1 MVHARTSLY
10 IHWTYTIQYTGYTLH
25 YTQYYTHTTH
35 YHLYTIYTL
44 YYTLLCTV
52 SFVNVYK
59 TLASWLR
66 ELRIVSLR
74 QLSRY
79 KLYRSIDR
87 HLLQAGYIYIYPPTN
102 RSACWTKIFN
112 VDQYFRENRSGGT
125 KIFIENFG
133 PRTVFAGTK
142 ITDQGRNV
150 RIGVRIQL
158 QTATLVAYGV
168 MVFNK

>member
-35 YHLYTIYTL
+35 YNYYLYTIYTL

-59 TLASWLR
+59 MLASWLR

-79 KLYRSIDR
+79 KLPLDRSPLATGR
-87 HLLQAGYIYIYPPTN
+87 LYTRPQSTLRAVLHP
-102 RSACWTKIFN
+102 WTQIFN
-112 VDQYFRENRSGGT
+112 VDQYFRET
-125 KIFIENFG
+125 G

-142 ITDQGRNV
+142 ITVTDLSHTHLCN
-150 RIGVRIQL
+150 
-158 QTATLVAYGV
+158 
-168 MVFNK
+168 